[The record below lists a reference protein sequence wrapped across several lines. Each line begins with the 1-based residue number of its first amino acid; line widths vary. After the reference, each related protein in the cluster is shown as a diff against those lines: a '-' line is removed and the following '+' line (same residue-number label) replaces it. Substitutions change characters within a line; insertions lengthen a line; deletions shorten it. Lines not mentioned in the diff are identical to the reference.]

1 MDLQKKKKKK
11 GKEKEKNIDHNS
23 ACIQSP
29 ASNCFYAHM
38 FCYLRV
44 QLSVLYAIAESKAI
58 IWPFWVY
65 CLNVFR
71 FTRTILVRNF
81 KGMSFVFWYANYT
94 CNVWPSLQFITS

>member
-1 MDLQKKKKKK
+1 MVNPIILLHKENGFTKKKKK
-11 GKEKEKNIDHNS
+11 GKEKEKNIDHSS

-58 IWPFWVY
+58 I
-65 CLNVFR
+65 
-71 FTRTILVRNF
+71 
-81 KGMSFVFWYANYT
+81 
-94 CNVWPSLQFITS
+94 